1 MNPTINHK
9 SQKAHLPLLYTVFC
23 LTFAFI
29 HFFFL
34 ITFIEGRS
42 LVILPCATGVTSAT
56 DQSDPSVGDAA
67 VRKVR
72 ERARDFVRDEMRS
85 TWGGSSVGHARER

>member
-1 MNPTINHK
+1 M
-9 SQKAHLPLLYTVFC
+9 
-23 LTFAFI
+23 
-29 HFFFL
+29 
-34 ITFIEGRS
+34 
-42 LVILPCATGVTSAT
+42 ILRCATGVTSAT

-85 TWGGSSVGHARER
+85 TWGGDLLLATQGRDDRYQKLGGVAEVAENGEIMEILTSPLTCLWGRGDT